1 MNSYFALAGGLALL
15 VGLAHSVLGELLIF
29 RRLTKDSLPSLAPF
43 SLIEVRKMGLAG
55 STDFTRRTLRFTWHL
70 PTVLGW
76 GFGAILLR
84 LSLPSSLSTHLAF
97 VESATALSVFAS
109 SLIVLFV
116 SRGKH
121 PGWVIFLANIIIVET
136 EGQRVEAENLIKHS
150 RPFDCLRVRIVLRED
165 YDGDRFIN
173 LSN

>member
-1 MNSYFALAGGLALL
+1 MNAYFALAGGLALI

-29 RRLTKDSLPSLAPF
+29 RRLAKDSLPALAPF

-70 PTVLGW
+70 PPVLGG

-84 LSLPSSLSTHLAF
+84 LSVPSSPSTHLAF
-97 VESATALSVFAS
+97 VESATALSFFAS

-121 PGWVIFLANIIIVET
+121 PGWVVFLAIAI
-136 EGQRVEAENLIKHS
+136 LIW
-150 RPFDCLRVRIVLRED
+150 L
-165 YDGDRFIN
+165 G
-173 LSN
+173 